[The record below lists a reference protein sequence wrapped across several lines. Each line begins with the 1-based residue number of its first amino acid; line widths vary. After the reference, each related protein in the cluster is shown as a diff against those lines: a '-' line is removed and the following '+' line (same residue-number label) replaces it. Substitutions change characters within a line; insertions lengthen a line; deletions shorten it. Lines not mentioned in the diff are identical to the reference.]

1 MECNIC
7 FNSFSKT
14 INKKLIKCDKCSFMC
29 CISCISNLNNLELHY
44 DKISYNCCV
53 CRENNYIKIK
63 DIKDINIVKSLY
75 QKQTIKLSEIQNDP
89 VVLCSIVLFY
99 NAPVI
104 SNDKVNYYNNTII
117 ALRTYQDNNSISLEL
132 YDRFNQ
138 IDFNHRLRQFNENN
152 IQLKNYFIYSTDD
165 FDFTLLKHSDFYEL
179 CSNGVIDFV

>member
-29 CISCISNLNNLELHY
+29 CMNCISKLDNLELHY

-53 CRENNYIKIK
+53 CRENNYIRIK
-63 DIKDINIVKSLY
+63 DIKDINVVKSLY

-89 VVLCSIVLFY
+89 VVLTSIVLIY

-117 ALRTYQDNNSISLEL
+117 ALRTYQDNNSISIEL
-132 YDRFNQ
+132 YDRFNET
-138 IDFNHRLRQFNENN
+138 DFNHRIRQFNENN
-152 IQLKNYFIYSTDD
+152 ISVKDHFIYSTND
-165 FDFTLLKHSDFYEL
+165 FDYTLLKNTNFY
-179 CSNGVIDFV
+179 V